1 MEIEEVIYDFLNEF
15 GYTEDER
22 IEGVIFYGSYQTN
35 TNKEDSDVD
44 LIIIYNSNS
53 QKATQKEYIQYKGYN
68 FENYQ
73 RTLQN
78 LYDRVDKD
86 FENY

>member
-35 TNKEDSDVD
+35 TNKEDSYVD
-44 LIIIYNSNS
+44 LIIIYII
-53 QKATQKEYIQYKGYN
+53 QTHKKQYKKNIYN
-68 FENYQ
+68 I
-73 RTLQN
+73 
-78 LYDRVDKD
+78 KD
-86 FENY
+86 IILKIIKERYKIYMIE

>member
-35 TNKEDSDVD
+35 IKDIILKIIKERYK
-44 LIIIYNSNS
+44 IYMI
-53 QKATQKEYIQYKGYN
+53 E
-68 FENYQ
+68 
-73 RTLQN
+73 
-78 LYDRVDKD
+78 
-86 FENY
+86 

>member
-35 TNKEDSDVD
+35 TNKENSDVD

-53 QKATQKEYIQYKGYN
+53 TETQ
-68 FENYQ
+68 
-73 RTLQN
+73 LAN
-78 LYDRVDKD
+78 LNAISLCANVPP
-86 FENY
+86 

>member
-53 QKATQKEYIQYKGYN
+53 QKQHKKNIYNIKDIILKIIKERYKIYMI
-68 FENYQ
+68 E
-73 RTLQN
+73 
-78 LYDRVDKD
+78 
-86 FENY
+86 